1 MNLSREICELY
12 LQERDYKYLT
22 AMAIMYLR
30 LTVKAPEVYTLLEP
44 FYVDNR
50 KLKLRNSI
58 GQYELT
64 YMDKFV
70 EELLSE

>member
-1 MNLSREICELY
+1 
-12 LQERDYKYLT
+12 
-22 AMAIMYLR
+22 MALLFLR
-30 LTVKAPEVYTLLEP
+30 LTVKAPEIYTLLEP

-50 KLKLRNSI
+50 KLKFKNSI

-70 EELLSE
+70 